1 MLVPWSWWCADCAG
15 VVQGRRLEEILDEM
29 ATNDVLIGKLADRL
43 GAQAFVPL
51 VRRDPTVEP
60 LGRELDEDDR

>member
-1 MLVPWSWWCADCAG
+1 M
-15 VVQGRRLEEILDEM
+15 VQGRRLEEILDEM